1 MLYPSAIEDD
11 DKLPAENGS
20 SSDEEIQAT
29 KVRKKKKR
37 VNTDFS
43 DNFTFSGADT
53 QNEDH
58 LDGLKKFLEKT
69 TPSYLQMNI
78 EKERKKLKGINL
90 VPGIV
95 DQEIEVGAD
104 QLDNDDEEL
113 IQEHA
118 EKDDRVRE
126 KEMKL
131 PKKKSKQ
138 DEYFD
143 VDSNAIV
150 AAGKQSDLTFQ
161 DMNLSRPILKAV
173 VAAGFTTPT
182 AIQASCIPVAL
193 AGRDICACSATG
205 TGKTAAFMLP
215 ILERL
220 LYKPKQKAQTRVL
233 VLVPTRELAIQV
245 FQVSRKLAEHS
256 AVEICLCAGGL
267 DLKAQE
273 AALRLGLDVV
283 IATPGRLID
292 HLKNAPGFSLHGI
305 EVLVLDEADRMLDE
319 TFEDEMKEIIGMC
332 SKNRQ
337 TMLFSATMTDEIE
350 ELAKLSLQK
359 PVKLFINEN
368 SQTAEN
374 LRQEFVRIRDG
385 RENEREAITAAL
397 VTRNFPDHT
406 IIFMKTKKDCAR
418 MHVILGLLGVKCAQM
433 HGNLSQTMRVQALQ
447 KFKLQQVDVLVCTEL
462 AARGLDIEGVMT
474 VINMQM
480 PDSVQ
485 QYIHRVGRTARA
497 GKAGRAISLVGEGER
512 KLLKSIVKHN
522 QHSTIKQR
530 NLAPEVIAAYKERIE
545 TLESSIERVQ
555 REAVIDNQLR
565 LTEDKL
571 AKVEKKVLTGED
583 EREGRIWMKSAAEKK
598 KEEIKAQNAL
608 RKLITKKEK
617 QQKTPEDRAAEKEA
631 AYQARQIKKAHKP
644 KRMRAFAED
653 DPKGKRNGK
662 KRKKSSFVDHLT
674 DTSSKAVKKFRYGPE
689 DEGFRK
695 AKQDQKKQGKL
706 KNRRRN

>member
-617 QQKTPEDRAAEKEA
+617 QQKTPEDQAAEKEA